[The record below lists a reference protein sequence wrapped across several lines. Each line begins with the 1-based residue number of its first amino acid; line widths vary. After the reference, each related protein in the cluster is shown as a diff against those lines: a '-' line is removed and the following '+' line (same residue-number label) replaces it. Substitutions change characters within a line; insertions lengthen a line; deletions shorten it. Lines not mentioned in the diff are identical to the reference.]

1 MQITKISIQNFRGIR
16 ELSIPMANFS
26 CVIGEN
32 NAGKSSILQALDIFF
47 NNPGLRDSD
56 FYRKEETIRV
66 EVTFDEIK
74 DEDLGRLT
82 NEHRSR
88 IAEHVSE
95 GRLSLSRL
103 YSQPGKGV
111 LRMVAP
117 MPIDKRYW
125 PDAIA
130 EVTAKK
136 SGQELRAN
144 AVFHIPDLAD
154 VLPSRPT
161 QKQVREEVEKLIA
174 ALPADQK
181 KPDDVPLV
189 TGMDK
194 SIHALLPEVIY
205 IPAVKDLSDDLKTA
219 ETASFGKLIGILF
232 NTIKPKLANIDALFS
247 TLENLLN
254 VTEVDGVEVDDRLK
268 DVISVERAVEKNLQ
282 EAFPETSIRIEIPP
296 PDLKSV
302 LNNAQI
308 AIDDG
313 VRSGFKSKG
322 DGLRR
327 SITFAILRA
336 YADMRSQERMSDPS
350 LTPRPYLLL
359 FEEPEL
365 FLHPRAQI
373 QLFEALKVF
382 AADNHVMVSTHSSA
396 FFSPQATGT
405 FVKLIKDRSAT
416 PPCAKAFPV
425 DLSDLRLKD
434 QFQMVRQENNDAAFF
449 CESILL
455 VEGDS
460 DHIVIPHIA
469 RTLNPSWNFAKKSVA
484 IARVGG
490 KHNIQRYRSF
500 FERFGVSVSA
510 LVDLD
515 ALAEGFDKLGASA
528 PTTKMRNELMQDVGN
543 MLTGTHTS
551 DIDLSGNQLRKIKE
565 SPTIKEI
572 WAEAKKQGELF
583 NSRECTWEDLKDT
596 VDKFFH
602 QVVTRD
608 ARLEVLKE
616 LRDGPMADKQK
627 LVIEA
632 LRKEG
637 IYVLSKGAIEAY
649 YPRPAAGDKLRA
661 AQEYCD
667 ELTDPHQIR
676 QLVNTDG
683 ESGDCEFDLIFANFF
698 GERVLTHQ
706 RPSPDLTSSPT
717 SEIRTPT
724 NVDS

>member
-1 MQITKISIQNFRGIR
+1 MQITKIAIENFRGIR

-26 CVIGEN
+26 CIIGEN
-32 NAGKSSILQALDIFF
+32 NAGKSSILQALDVFF

-56 FYRKEETIRV
+56 FYNKEDSIRV

-82 NEHRSR
+82 DEHRSR

-95 GRLSLSRL
+95 GRLSLSRI

-136 SGQELRAN
+136 AREELRES
-144 AVFHIPDLAD
+144 AVFHIPDLAE
-154 VLPSRPT
+154 VLPARPT
-161 QKQVREEVEKLIA
+161 QKQVREEVDKLIA
-174 ALPADQK
+174 ALPEDQK

-232 NTIKPKLANIDALFS
+232 NTIKPKLASIDALFS

-254 VTEVDGVEVDDRLK
+254 VTEVDGKEVDDRLK
-268 DVISVERAVEKNLQ
+268 DVIAVEQAVERNLQ
-282 EAFPETSIRIEIPP
+282 EAFPDTSIRIEIPP

-327 SITFAILRA
+327 SVTFAILRA
-336 YADMRSQERMSDPS
+336 YADLRSQERMSDPS
-350 LTPRPYLLL
+350 MTPRPYLLL

-405 FVKLIKDRSAT
+405 FVKLIKDRSVT
-416 PPCAKAFPV
+416 PPCAKAYPV

-469 RTLNPSWNFAKKSVA
+469 RTLNPSWDFAKKSVA

-490 KHNIQRYRSF
+490 KHNIKRYRSF

-515 ALAEGFDKLGASA
+515 ALTEGFDKLGASTQ
-528 PTTKMRNELMQDVGN
+528 TTAMRNDLMQDVGN
-543 MLTGTHTS
+543 MLAGTHASET
-551 DIDLSGNQLRKIKE
+551 DLSGNQLRKIKD
-565 SPTIKEI
+565 SPTIKEL
-572 WAEAKKQGELF
+572 WAETKKQGELF
-583 NSRECTWEDLKDT
+583 KARECTWEYLENL
-596 VDKFFH
+596 VDNFF
-602 QVVTRD
+602 QQTVTRD
-608 ARLEVLKE
+608 ARLKVLQE
-616 LRDGPMADKQK
+616 LQGGPMADKQR

-632 LRKEG
+632 LRKERV
-637 IYVLSKGAIEAY
+637 YVLSKGAIEAY
-649 YPRPAAGDKLRA
+649 YPRPVSGDKLRA

-667 ELTDPHQIR
+667 EFTDSHQIR
-676 QLVNTDG
+676 QLVNADKEG
-683 ESGDCEFDLIFANFF
+683 EVCEFDLIFANFF
-698 GERVLTHQ
+698 GENILPHQ
-706 RPSPDLTSSPT
+706 RSSPSLDASPAIT
-717 SEIRTPT
+717 TEAPGNTP
-724 NVDS
+724 